1 MNKNNE
7 LNSDAELDTSS
18 FDDAF
23 FDSAF
28 FDDASKRW
36 RENKIQKK
44 NGTFIYRCCHKKTDN
59 ERCKLPITYGNKKKY
74 NINNIFCRVHLKRKF
89 DDITTSFV

>member
-1 MNKNNE
+1 MNNNKE
-7 LNSDAELDTSS
+7 LNSDAS
-18 FDDAF
+18 FDGVKLDDAS

-28 FDDASKRW
+28 FDDASKHW

-44 NGTFIYRCCHKKTDN
+44 NGTFIYRCCHIKTDN

-74 NINNIFCRVHLKRKF
+74 NINNLFCRMHLKRKF
-89 DDITTSFV
+89 DEITPSFV